1 MPEEHAGGKW
11 SLRYERS
18 PGQTGNLEVD
28 INYMFR
34 VPLWPVM
41 TCDSHPVG
49 AWRAK
54 GIPVL
59 DHHELAAGNLAALLA
74 RRQVRDLFDS
84 HRILQME
91 DLDPQRLRIGFVV
104 YGAMN
109 SKDWRTVSAVDE
121 RQGMPEPKNNRPGH
135 DDRFVRN
142 VGLVSIGAARHDR
155 GRAGVIDDDTRGNN
169 ARPKI
174 AGGLIPGTG
183 CYRETL
189 SQPTLSRMPLSSGC
203 QLYPTGSRSA
213 EVFPSAL

>member
-1 MPEEHAGGKW
+1 
-11 SLRYERS
+11 
-18 PGQTGNLEVD
+18 
-28 INYMFR
+28 MFR

-121 RQGMPEPKNNRPGH
+121 RQGMPEPKNNRNL
-135 DDRFVRN
+135 DMMTVLFAMS
-142 VGLVSIGAARHDR
+142 GL
-155 GRAGVIDDDTRGNN
+155 
-169 ARPKI
+169 
-174 AGGLIPGTG
+174 
-183 CYRETL
+183 
-189 SQPTLSRMPLSSGC
+189 
-203 QLYPTGSRSA
+203 
-213 EVFPSAL
+213 